1 MTLPM
6 RRRWVLHVD
15 MDQFIAAVEVLRN
28 PDLIGKR
35 VVVGGRGDPTERGV
49 VSTASY
55 EARAFGVGSG
65 MPLRVAAKKLPDA
78 IFLPVDGEAYTAASN
93 VVMDALRSLDVVVE
107 VMGWDEAFLGVE
119 TEDPV
124 EFARLVHDTVFEASG
139 LHCSVGIGDNKL
151 RAKIATDFGK
161 PQGIYTLTAENWFD
175 VMGERP
181 TESLWGIGKKTAK
194 KLGTL
199 GIATVSDL
207 AATGDEVLAATFGP
221 KTGPWIGTKGRGVD
235 LSPVSA
241 EPWIARS
248 HSRETTFQQD
258 LADWGMVTDE
268 VRALAS
274 RVRDDLLAEGRKAVR
289 VTLKVRYKPFETHTT
304 TAPLASPTFDLDVIS
319 DAAAALVDRF
329 DHSREVRLMGV
340 RLEMTPPAN
349 PPGTQTLANT
359 AGEEPGI

>member
-1 MTLPM
+1 MTTPV

-28 PDLIGKR
+28 PELVGKQ

-78 IFLPVDGEAYTAASN
+78 IFLPVDGEAYTEASN
-93 VVMDALRSLDVVVE
+93 GVMEALRSLGVVVE

-119 TEDPV
+119 TDDPV
-124 EFARLVHDTVFEASG
+124 EFAERVHDTVYEATS

-161 PQGIYTLTAENWFD
+161 PQGIYTLTSENWFD
-175 VMGERP
+175 VMGDR
-181 TESLWGIGKKTAK
+181 TTDALWGIGKKTAK
-194 KLGTL
+194 KLALL
-199 GIATVSDL
+199 GITTVAEL
-207 AATGDEVLAATFGP
+207 AATEDDVLAASFGP
-221 KTGPWIGTKGRGVD
+221 KTGPWIGTKGRGID

-248 HSRETTFQQD
+248 HSRETTFQDD
-258 LADWGMVTDE
+258 LDDWKLVTEE
-268 VRALAS
+268 VRRLAL
-274 RVRDDLLAEGRKAVR
+274 RVRDDLLAENRMAVR
-289 VTLKVRYKPFETHTT
+289 VTLKVRYVPFETHTT
-304 TAPLASPTFDLDVIS
+304 TAPLVAPTFEPGVIA
-319 DAAAALVDRF
+319 DAAAALIDRL
-329 DHSREVRLMGV
+329 DHTRAVRLMGV
-340 RLEMTPPAN
+340 RLEMTPPVAQTAAN
-349 PPGTQTLANT
+349 NAGDDPGT
-359 AGEEPGI
+359 